1 MSVLG
6 SLMSKIFN
14 HHSVAAAPSASA
26 APSAATAAAT
36 TAAAPAVAPAAGAAP
51 AKTVDVGAVLNSMA
65 ASSSQKLNWQS
76 SIVDLMKLVGIDSSM
91 VNRRAL
97 ASELGYTGDLN
108 DSATMNVWLH
118 KEVMRKLAENGGNV
132 PANLLD

>member
-6 SLMSKIFN
+6 SLMSKIFG
-14 HHSVAAAPSASA
+14 HH
-26 APSAATAAAT
+26 TAAAT
-36 TAAAPAVAPAAGAAP
+36 PVAPAAPVATAP
-51 AKTVDVGAVLNSMA
+51 VAPSAPSAPVDVDAVLSDMA
-65 ASSSQKLNWQS
+65 AKSSQKLDWQN

-97 ASELGYTGDLN
+97 ASELGYTGDMN
-108 DSATMNVWLH
+108 DSAPMNIWLH
-118 KEVMRKLAENGGNV
+118 KEVMQKMANNDGTV